1 MGTSAYYAPA
11 SGTIQMVEAIV
22 KDKKRI
28 VPCAAYCEDAY
39 DVAPGQKGK
48 GYFVG
53 VPVVL
58 GSKGMERVVPIKMTP
73 AEAALMAE
81 SVSHVKDLVGTVQK
95 MFPELS

>member
-28 VPCAAYCEDAY
+28 IPSAAYCEKQFG
-39 DVAPGQKGK
+39 VG

-53 VPVVL
+53 VPAVL
-58 GSKGMERVVPIKMTP
+58 GTGGVEKIVEFTLTAGEKKLF
-73 AEAALMAE
+73 EE
-81 SVSHVKDLVGTVQK
+81 SVSHVKDLVAVVQK
-95 MFPELS
+95 MFPDLA